1 MGGAEGSAGDWRGKN
16 MSMKDLRKLVF
27 TLGTLAAMVSF
38 GAPARAQQ
46 QPQPIKVTK
55 VKDNVYFVQGGAGS
69 NNGVIVGKTGV
80 IVVDTK
86 ITLDSE
92 KDVLAEIAKITP
104 NPVNTAII
112 THSDGDH
119 VNGLAALPASVTVVA
134 QENCK
139 AEMIASAGSR
149 NPAPQDRLPSKT
161 YAKTDKLTIDGVHIR
176 LYHWA
181 PGHTSGDTI
190 VYLPDQKV
198 VFGGDLL
205 AGTPDRPETLIHL
218 EKHGSAAGWIEN
230 AKGMVGLNA
239 DTYLTG
245 HGNVMSKAEVQK
257 KLDLIQDKYTK
268 IKTMA
273 AQGKSLNDIKTSLG
287 ESTAPPQT
295 NANGALPAPNL
306 TEVIYKEVAKRS

>member
-1 MGGAEGSAGDWRGKN
+1 
-16 MSMKDLRKLVF
+16 MSMKDLRKVVF

-38 GAPARAQQ
+38 GALARAQQ

-86 ITLDSE
+86 ITPASE

-104 NPVNTAII
+104 NPVNTAIV

-119 VNGLAALPASVTVVA
+119 VNGLAALPASVTVIA

-139 AEMIASAGSR
+139 AEMVASAGSR

-205 AGTPDRPETLIHL
+205 AGAPDRAETLIHL

-230 AKGMVGLNA
+230 TKGMLGLNA

-245 HGNVMSKAEVQK
+245 HGEVMTKADVQK
-257 KLDLIQDKYTK
+257 KFDLIQDKYNK
-268 IKTMA
+268 IKAMA
-273 AQGKSLNDIKTSLG
+273 AQGKSLNDVKTSMG
-287 ESTAPPQT
+287 ESTAPPQP

-306 TEVIYKEVAKRS
+306 TEVIYKEVSAKS

>member
-1 MGGAEGSAGDWRGKN
+1 
-16 MSMKDLRKLVF
+16 MKDARKLVLG
-27 TLGTLAAMVSF
+27 LGTLAAFIALGTM
-38 GAPARAQQ
+38 ARAQQ

-55 VKDNVYFVQGGAGS
+55 IKDNLYFVQGGVGS

-86 ITLDSE
+86 TTPASE

-104 NPVNTAII
+104 NPVNAAII
-112 THSDGDH
+112 THSDADH
-119 VNGLAALPASVTVVA
+119 VNGLAALPAGLTVVA

-139 AEMIASAGSR
+139 AEMVASAGTR
-149 NPAPQDRLPSKT
+149 NPAPQDRLPTKT
-161 YAKTDKLTIDGVHIR
+161 YGKTDKLTIDGVHVR

-181 PGHTSGDTI
+181 PGHTSGDTV

-205 AGTPDRPETLIHL
+205 AGAPDRAETLIHL

-230 AKGMVGLNA
+230 TKGMLGLNA

-245 HGNVMSKAEVQK
+245 HGEVMTKADVQK
-257 KLDLIQDKYTK
+257 KFDLIQDKYNK
-268 IKTMA
+268 VRAMV
-273 AQGKSLNDIKTSLG
+273 AQGKSLDDVKTSFG
-287 ESTAPPQT
+287 ESTAPPKP
-295 NANGALPAPNL
+295 NANGNLPAPTL
-306 TEVIYKEVAKRS
+306 TEVIYKEVSPTKS